1 MSYRLVI
8 TLSLCATSLAAQTP
22 PPDSTWAQR
31 TEMVPMR
38 DGVKLNTIIVTRRGL
53 ESGGPSPLPVLLVR
67 TPYGADGP
75 TSRFPGPYRFLAADG
90 YIFVFQDIRGRGKSQ
105 GDYLMNRP
113 LRAPGDTSGGGFDEA
128 SDTYDTVEWLIHN
141 VPNNNGRVGE

>member
-1 MSYRLVI
+1 MSHRLVI
-8 TLSLCATSLAAQTP
+8 TLSLCAASLAAQTP
-22 PPDSTWAQR
+22 PPDSAWTQR

-53 ESGGPSPLPVLLVR
+53 DSGTPLPILLVR

-75 TSRFPGPYRFLAADG
+75 ASRFPGPYRFLAADG

-113 LRAPGDTSGGGFDEA
+113 LRAPGDTSGGGLTESVA
-128 SDTYDTVEWLIHN
+128 CAKQ
-141 VPNNNGRVGE
+141 